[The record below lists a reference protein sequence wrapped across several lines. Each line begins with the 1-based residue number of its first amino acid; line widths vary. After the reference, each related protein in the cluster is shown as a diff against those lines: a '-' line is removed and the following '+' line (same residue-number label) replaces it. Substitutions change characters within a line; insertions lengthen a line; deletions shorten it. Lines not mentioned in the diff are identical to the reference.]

1 MTTEDISLEK
11 ALEIIKQ
18 IAERF
23 ERVSRCAEVAERID
37 RKRADAL
44 HAAQATS
51 SDSGRNEA
59 L

>member
-1 MTTEDISLEK
+1 MTQEDMPLEK
-11 ALEIIKQ
+11 ALEVIKQ

-23 ERVSRCAEVAERID
+23 ERISECEKMARRID

-44 HAAQATS
+44 HGQAAKG
-51 SDSGRNEA
+51 SDSGRNDS

>member
-1 MTTEDISLEK
+1 MTPEDMPLEK
-11 ALEIIKQ
+11 ALEVIKQ

-23 ERVSRCAEVAERID
+23 ERISECEKMAGRVD

-44 HAAQATS
+44 HGQATKG
-51 SDSGRNEA
+51 SDGGGNDS

>member
-1 MTTEDISLEK
+1 MPLEK
-11 ALEIIKQ
+11 ALETIKQ

-44 HAAQATS
+44 HGQAAKG
-51 SDSGRNEA
+51 SDSGGHEPV
-59 L
+59 

>member
-1 MTTEDISLEK
+1 MTTEDMPLEK
-11 ALEIIKQ
+11 ALETIKQ

-44 HAAQATS
+44 HGQAAKG